1 MPKQHLYMQVIFFV
15 FMIVWILDSFILN
28 LSTFLATY
36 IHLFIR
42 IVIAIV
48 VFGIGAAF
56 AQKAHIVLLD
66 DAPSGLVVDG
76 IMAHVRHPMYFGI
89 IMVYLAFVL
98 STMSLLSFIPWFFVI
113 VLHDKF
119 ATYEE
124 QKLVERFGE
133 EYIEYK
139 KRVPK
144 WIPR

>member
-1 MPKQHLYMQVIFFV
+1 
-15 FMIVWILDSFILN
+15 MIVWILDSFILN
-28 LSTFLATY
+28 LSTFLTTY
-36 IHLFIR
+36 IHLLIR
-42 IVIAIV
+42 LVIAII

-66 DAPSGLVVDG
+66 DKPSELVVDG
-76 IMAHVRHPMYFGI
+76 IMAHVRHPMYLGI
-89 IMVYLAFVL
+89 IMIYLAFVL
-98 STMSLLSFIPWFFVI
+98 STMSLLSLIPWFFVV
-113 VLHDKF
+113 VLHDRF